1 MPNVILTKKAL
12 VSARQPNGKLV
23 PVFPSLMTHT
33 KSLRA
38 KQDNYIERMIQ
49 RDRESERAR

>member
-12 VSARQPNGKLV
+12 VSAKQPSGRLV
-23 PVFPSLMTHT
+23 PVFPSILANT

-38 KQDNYIERMIQ
+38 KQENYITKMIA
-49 RDRESERAR
+49 RDREASK